1 MQKRWQERP
10 YDAEIVAALTH
21 GLGIR
26 RTTARVLAGRHVAT
40 LDAARRFLAPSS
52 ADLHDPFLMN
62 GMERAVERIERAI
75 ARGERIMVAGDY
87 DVDGVTSTALYLELF
102 GWLGVPLLYRI
113 PHRLTEGYG
122 LTEPGVRAAHE
133 QGVTVLITADCGTT
147 AHGPIELAA
156 SLGIDVIVTDHHE
169 PRERLPP
176 AYAVLN
182 PHIPNSTYPAKELC
196 AVGIAFKVAQAL
208 LGRHRSLAGIDE
220 RLDSVLDLVALGT
233 IADVAPLRGE
243 NRYLV
248 TEGLRHLSA
257 GRRVGIAAL
266 KEVCGIGL
274 KPVDA
279 GTVGFQLGPRIN
291 AVGRL
296 AAAHPGVLLLTT
308 TDPDAAMKA
317 ARELDAANTERRR
330 IEEEMLAGAMGRIE
344 REVLLDRARSIV
356 LADET
361 WHPGVIG
368 IIASRVVDKWHLPTF
383 IIAVGP
389 DGRGKGSGRSIPGFH
404 LTRALEECGACF
416 EGFGGHA
423 AAAGLTIRTERI
435 PEFRERFDAVVA
447 SSLAPEAAQ
456 PVLPL
461 DDEIDLSDLTFP
473 LLEEFSRLAPFG
485 IGNAE
490 PVLTSRRLAPRQARI
505 VGNNHLKLQV
515 LNGTDTRPRHGG
527 AAASSVTLNRGF
539 ASSVTQDRGLAFDVI
554 GFGLGHL
561 LPSDATP
568 IDLAFCARIDTWQ
581 GLNRIQLRLK
591 DLRPSR

>member
-10 YDAEIVAALTH
+10 YDAEIVAALAH

-26 RTTARVLAGRHVAT
+26 RTTARVLANRRVAT

-122 LTEPGVRAAHE
+122 LTEAGVRAAHE
-133 QGVTVLITADCGTT
+133 QGVSLLITADCGTT
-147 AHGPIELAA
+147 AHAPIELANA
-156 SLGIDVIVTDHHE
+156 LGIDVIVTDHHE

-182 PHIPNSTYPAKELC
+182 PHIPDSTYPAKELC

-208 LGRHRSLAGIDE
+208 LGRHRSLAGIDG

-248 TEGLRHLSA
+248 AAGLRHLSA
-257 GRRVGIAAL
+257 GRRVGVAAL
-266 KEVCGIGL
+266 KEVCGIGH

-279 GTVGFQLGPRIN
+279 GMVGFQLGPRIN

-296 AAAHPGVLLLTT
+296 AAAHAGVTLLTT
-308 TDPDAAMKA
+308 GDPQVAAAA
-317 ARELDAANTERRR
+317 ARELDAANKERRR

-368 IIASRVVDKWHLPTF
+368 IIASRVVDKWHLPTV

-389 DGRGKGSGRSIPGFH
+389 DGRGKGSGRSIAGFH
-404 LTRALEECGACF
+404 LTRALEEAGGAHGRAPLL

-423 AAAGLTIRTERI
+423 AAAGLTIRTDRI

-505 VGNNHLKLQV
+505 VGHNHLKLQV
-515 LNGTDTRPRHGG
+515 RHGG
-527 AAASSVTLNRGF
+527 AA
-539 ASSVTQDRGLAFDVI
+539 AFDVI

-561 LPSDATP
+561 LPADATP

-581 GLNRIQLRLK
+581 GLDRIQLRLK

>member
-1 MQKRWQERP
+1 
-10 YDAEIVAALTH
+10 
-21 GLGIR
+21 
-26 RTTARVLAGRHVAT
+26 
-40 LDAARRFLAPSS
+40 
-52 ADLHDPFLMN
+52 
-62 GMERAVERIERAI
+62 
-75 ARGERIMVAGDY
+75 
-87 DVDGVTSTALYLELF
+87 
-102 GWLGVPLLYRI
+102 
-113 PHRLTEGYG
+113 
-122 LTEPGVRAAHE
+122 
-133 QGVTVLITADCGTT
+133 
-147 AHGPIELAA
+147 
-156 SLGIDVIVTDHHE
+156 
-169 PRERLPP
+169 
-176 AYAVLN
+176 
-182 PHIPNSTYPAKELC
+182 
-196 AVGIAFKVAQAL
+196 
-208 LGRHRSLAGIDE
+208 
-220 RLDSVLDLVALGT
+220 
-233 IADVAPLRGE
+233 
-243 NRYLV
+243 
-248 TEGLRHLSA
+248 
-257 GRRVGIAAL
+257 
-266 KEVCGIGL
+266 
-274 KPVDA
+274 
-279 GTVGFQLGPRIN
+279 
-291 AVGRL
+291 
-296 AAAHPGVLLLTT
+296 VLLLTT

-317 ARELDAANTERRR
+317 ARELDAANKERRR

-344 REVLLDRARSIV
+344 REIPLDRARSIV

-515 LNGTDTRPRHGG
+515 RHGG
-527 AAASSVTLNRGF
+527 DAAARVTLNRGF

>member
-1 MQKRWQERP
+1 MHKRWQERP
-10 YDAEIVAALTH
+10 YDAEIVAALAH

-122 LTEPGVRAAHE
+122 LTEAGVRAAHE

-208 LGRHRSLAGIDE
+208 LGRHRSPAGIDE

-248 TEGLRHLSA
+248 AEGLRRLSA
-257 GRRVGIAAL
+257 GRRIGVAAL
-266 KEVCGIGL
+266 KEVCGIGR

-296 AAAHPGVLLLTT
+296 AAAHAGVTLLTT
-308 TDPDAAMKA
+308 GDPQAAAAA
-317 ARELDAANTERRR
+317 ARELDAANKERRR

-344 REVLLDRARSIV
+344 REVPVDRARSIV

-368 IIASRVVDKWHLPTF
+368 IIASRVVDKWHLPTV

-404 LTRALEECGACF
+404 LTRALEEVGGAHGRAPLL

-515 LNGTDTRPRHGG
+515 WHA
-527 AAASSVTLNRGF
+527 AAAS
-539 ASSVTQDRGLAFDVI
+539 FDVI

-561 LPSDATP
+561 LPVDATP
-568 IDLAFCARIDTWQ
+568 LDLAFCARIDSWQ
-581 GLNRIQLRLK
+581 GLDRIQLRLK
-591 DLRPSR
+591 DLRPSSAEL